1 MKSLDIALAQLCA
14 SDLED
19 YEELIEL
26 WFWYGGCS

>member
-1 MKSLDIALAQLCA
+1 MKSIDLALAELCP

-26 WFWYGGCS
+26 WIWYGGCG